1 MPRLLVGAR
10 DRIGLAAGGGPVSA
24 AVVEVPDFAGALF
37 VVASSSVAAAVPR
50 PIAEAGASRLSL
62 HFAPLDL
69 PPVEVSLVWSRRL
82 SNDPAHAWLRAVV
95 SEVTPR

>member
-1 MPRLLVGAR
+1 
-10 DRIGLAAGGGPVSA
+10 
-24 AVVEVPDFAGALF
+24 
-37 VVASSSVAAAVPR
+37 VPR

-95 SEVTPR
+95 RAVTPR